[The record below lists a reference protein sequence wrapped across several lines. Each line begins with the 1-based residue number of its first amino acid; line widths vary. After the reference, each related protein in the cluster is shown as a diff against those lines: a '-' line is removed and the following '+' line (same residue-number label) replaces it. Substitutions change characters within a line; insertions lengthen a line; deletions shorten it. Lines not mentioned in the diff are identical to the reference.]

1 MHEERTEPRRVEA
14 RLGADEGRDHGD
26 TSPSKRR
33 GTYDHSGTVRL
44 DNCSGADRREGY
56 RDRLT
61 IVRAGLA
68 TYRMAA
74 LHITDAGRPVVQAH
88 VGGGRRIEG
97 GRGALRDA
105 PSLPDGWKC
114 ADEDG
119 LGTEKG
125 GKGARG
131 KGPPL
136 PSPTG
141 RSGFSSCHAGC

>member
-14 RLGADEGRDHGD
+14 RLGADEGRDYGN

-44 DNCSGADRREGY
+44 DNWSGADRREGY

-74 LHITDAGRPVVQAH
+74 LHITDAGHPVVQAH

-105 PSLPDGWKC
+105 PFFYPTDGNARTRTASGRK
-114 ADEDG
+114 
-119 LGTEKG
+119 KG
-125 GKGARG
+125 RKGARG
-131 KGPPL
+131 KGATP
-136 PSPTG
+136 PSPMG
-141 RSGFSSCHAGC
+141 RSGCLNHM